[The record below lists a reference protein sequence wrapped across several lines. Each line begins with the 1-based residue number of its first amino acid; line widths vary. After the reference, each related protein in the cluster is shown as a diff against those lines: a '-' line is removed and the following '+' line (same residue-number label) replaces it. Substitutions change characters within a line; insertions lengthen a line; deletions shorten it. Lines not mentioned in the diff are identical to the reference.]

1 MKLKPI
7 EYEDGMVIETGKYYT
22 NMPNETYHAHNS
34 ISKSGLDKFDI
45 DPYKFYNAKPMKQTQ
60 AMKIGSAI
68 HCSVLEPE
76 LFEKEYAVEPDWS
89 DCLSSDAAMKQY
101 LKSVGRSGYS
111 SLKTY
116 DLAIMCFEC
125 DPNIKIQFV
134 EKSLWLAEF
143 PDAELITIAE
153 MEKIKGMQKA
163 VWAHDEAR
171 QLLQAQGYCEISGF
185 ARDNETG
192 VICRHRFD
200 KLAKLEDGWWG
211 VDLKKTQDVREFK
224 FSRTILDY
232 RYHVQDAFYSDQFE
246 WITDEK
252 LAGFKFIAVEEEYPH
267 KVAVYEL
274 CDISKQIGGEAYRH
288 NLNMYAEYESGAI
301 KAHNNSCSEVISLP
315 EWALRQFEEEVI

>member
-1 MKLKPI
+1 MELKPI
-7 EYEDGMVIETGKYYT
+7 EYEEGMVIETGKYYL
-22 NMPNETYHAHNS
+22 NMPNETYHAHKS

-45 DPYKFYNAKPMKQTQ
+45 DPYKFYNSKPMKQTQ
-60 AMKIGSAI
+60 AMKMGSAI
-68 HCSVLEPE
+68 HCSVLEPD

-89 DCLSSDAAMKQY
+89 DCLSSDAAMKQF
-101 LKSVGRSGYS
+101 LKSVGRAGYS

-125 DPNIKIQFV
+125 EPEIKIQFV

-143 PDAELITIAE
+143 PNAEIITIAE

-171 QLLQAQGYCEISGF
+171 RLLKAQGYCEISGF

-192 VICRHRFD
+192 TICRHRFD
-200 KLAKLEDGWWG
+200 KLANIDGEWWG

-224 FSRTILDY
+224 FSRTISDY

-246 WITDEK
+246 WITGEK

-274 CDISKQIGGEAYRH
+274 CDVSKQIGGEAYRH

-301 KAHNNSCSEVISLP
+301 KAHNNSGSEVISLP
-315 EWALRQFEEEVI
+315 EWVLRQFEEEVI

>member
-1 MKLKPI
+1 MQLKPI
-7 EYEDGMVIETGKYYT
+7 EYEEGIVIETGKYYT
-22 NMPNETYHAHNS
+22 NMPNETYHAHKS

-45 DPYKFYNAKPMKQTQ
+45 DPYKFYNAKPMKQTR
-60 AMKIGSAI
+60 AMQTGSAI
-68 HCSVLEPE
+68 HAAVLEPE
-76 LFEKEYAVEPDWS
+76 VFEKDFMLLPEIKDRRQAEYKAAV
-89 DCLSSDAAMKQY
+89 
-101 LKSVGRSGYS
+101 KSFGEGHVF
-111 SLKTY
+111 TN
-116 DLAIMCFEC
+116 AEC
-125 DPNIKIQFV
+125 
-134 EKSLWLAEF
+134 
-143 PDAELITIAE
+143 
-153 MEKIKGMQKA
+153 EKIKGMQKA

-171 QLLQAQGYCEISGF
+171 RLLQAQGYCEISGF

-200 KLAKLEDGWWG
+200 KLAKLDDGWWG

-246 WITDEK
+246 WITGEK

-315 EWALRQFEEEVI
+315 EWALREFEQEIM

>member
-1 MKLKPI
+1 MQLKPI

-45 DPYKFYNAKPMKQTQ
+45 DPYKFYNAKPMKQTR
-60 AMKIGSAI
+60 AMQTGSAI
-68 HCSVLEPE
+68 HAAVLEPE
-76 LFEKEYAVEPDWS
+76 VFEKDFMLLPEIKDRRQAEYKAAV
-89 DCLSSDAAMKQY
+89 
-101 LKSVGRSGYS
+101 KSFGEGHVF
-111 SLKTY
+111 TN
-116 DLAIMCFEC
+116 AEC
-125 DPNIKIQFV
+125 
-134 EKSLWLAEF
+134 
-143 PDAELITIAE
+143 
-153 MEKIKGMQKA
+153 EKIKGMQKA

-171 QLLQAQGYCEISGF
+171 RLLKSQGYCEISGF

-246 WITDEK
+246 WITGEK